1 VIEGAVITFV
11 DITEM
16 KRAKAALRDSETHFR
31 QLAATLPQLVW
42 TCFPDGRYDYLS
54 PQYIEFTG
62 VPEAQQLGFRWLD
75 QVHPDDRS
83 TLLTV
88 WNAAAATGEPFK
100 VKLRLRQHS
109 GEYHAFETHASAL
122 RDVSGQIVKW
132 FGLNTETGDHRS
144 KGGTRKGPGQD
155 GGAP

>member
-16 KRAKAALRDSETHFR
+16 KRAEAALRDSETHFR
-31 QLAATLPQLVW
+31 QLAASLPQLVW
-42 TCFPDGRYDYLS
+42 TCFPDGRYDFLS

-62 VPEAQQLGFRWLD
+62 VPEAKQLGFRWLD

-83 TLLTV
+83 KMISE
-88 WNAAAATGEPFK
+88 WNAAATTGEPFK
-100 VKLRLRQHS
+100 VEFRLRHHS

-122 RDVSGQIVKW
+122 RDVAGHIVKW
-132 FGLNTETGDHRS
+132 FGLNTERVN
-144 KGGTRKGPGQD
+144 KGPEKRRVGQN
-155 GGAP
+155 GGAR